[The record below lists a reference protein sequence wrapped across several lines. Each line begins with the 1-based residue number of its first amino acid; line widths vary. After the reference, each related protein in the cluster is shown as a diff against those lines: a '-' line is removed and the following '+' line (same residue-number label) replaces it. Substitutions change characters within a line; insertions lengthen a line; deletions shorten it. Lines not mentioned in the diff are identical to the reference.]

1 MLIVDPHPLTAQHRA
16 TWDRLV
22 YFRTIALAAPL
33 STDRS
38 QTDTV
43 A

>member
-33 STDRS
+33 PNDHTPS
-38 QTDTV
+38 DTV